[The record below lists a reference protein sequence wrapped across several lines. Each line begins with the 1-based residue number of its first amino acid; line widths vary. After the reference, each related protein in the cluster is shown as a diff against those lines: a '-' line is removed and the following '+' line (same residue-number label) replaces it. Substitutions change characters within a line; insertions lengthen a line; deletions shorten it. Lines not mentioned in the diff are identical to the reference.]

1 MFLTR
6 ENIWDFGG
14 PDKTSWN
21 VALVVTLI
29 IILLIYLFWDV
40 LSGKKP
46 ETAAQ

>member
-29 IILLIYLFWDV
+29 LILLVYFFWDV
-40 LSGKKP
+40 LTGKGKSSV
-46 ETAAQ
+46 E